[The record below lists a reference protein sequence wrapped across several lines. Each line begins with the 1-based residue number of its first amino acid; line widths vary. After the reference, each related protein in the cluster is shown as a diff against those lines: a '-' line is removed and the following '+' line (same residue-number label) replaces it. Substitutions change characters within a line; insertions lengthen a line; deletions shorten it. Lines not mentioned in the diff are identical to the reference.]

1 LLGTLPVHLAHHTP
15 YCHWPLFGSNP
26 FSYAPMYCATAMA
39 WRSLVLVSQNSSRTH
54 SPCIHLGL
62 VQPQLVLPHL
72 QAMYYGEELFL
83 MNWPSP
89 LTTIELHALICN
101 GHPPCINTPPM
112 QNHSPSYTPQKVCQ
126 IPWTWPR
133 AAKPLALKLPK
144 AWWQSSS
151 HSWDSHFSTSR
162 TRF

>member
-26 FSYAPMYCATAMA
+26 LSYAPMYCATAMA
-39 WRSLVLVSQNSSRTH
+39 WRSLALVSQNSSRTH

-112 QNHSPSYTPQKVCQ
+112 PKSLTPVC
-126 IPWTWPR
+126 TSKGLSSF
-133 AAKPLALKLPK
+133 ANLSTGGEDNLFLSSPK
-144 AWWQSSS
+144 AW
-151 HSWDSHFSTSR
+151 
-162 TRF
+162 

>member
-1 LLGTLPVHLAHHTP
+1 LSLAASWIKSTFICANVL
-15 YCHWPLFGSNP
+15 CHRNG
-26 FSYAPMYCATAMA
+26 
-39 WRSLVLVSQNSSRTH
+39 LVLTCTCVPKTH
-54 SPCIHLGL
+54 PPCIHLGL

-112 QNHSPSYTPQKVCQ
+112 PKSLTPVC
-126 IPWTWPR
+126 TSKGLTSF
-133 AAKPLALKLPK
+133 ANLSTGGEDNLFLSSPK
-144 AWWQSSS
+144 AW
-151 HSWDSHFSTSR
+151 
-162 TRF
+162 

>member
-1 LLGTLPVHLAHHTP
+1 MVFIAWNSPRSLSASHTILSLAHFVDQIHLHKRQCIVP
-15 YCHWPLFGSNP
+15 PQWLGAYLPLCPKILQGHIV
-26 FSYAPMYCATAMA
+26 
-39 WRSLVLVSQNSSRTH
+39 RV
-54 SPCIHLGL
+54 HLGL

-112 QNHSPSYTPQKVCQ
+112 PKSLTPVC
-126 IPWTWPR
+126 TSKGLSSS
-133 AAKPLALKLPK
+133 ANLSTGGEDNLLLSSPK
-144 AWWQSSS
+144 AW
-151 HSWDSHFSTSR
+151 
-162 TRF
+162 